1 MFFSTSMDPSPLGWS
16 RPWTWPRSA
25 EVWILKGRSM
35 SPWPWFFLMQ
45 ITYRLRGMM
54 IPWVRIEA
62 PRVAFFF
69 FFFIFWVLKI
79 EESRLSLPRGE
90 TPENV
95 GFSLA
100 VRFRGYVFF
109 WQVVVEAKG
118 AKSCAFSTFVVHDST
133 FPVARCTIAFCSV
146 VFKRSLCWDF

>member
-1 MFFSTSMDPSPLGWS
+1 MIFFDADHLSTARHDDPMGADRGPES
-16 RPWTWPRSA
+16 R
-25 EVWILKGRSM
+25 I
-35 SPWPWFFLMQ
+35 
-45 ITYRLRGMM
+45 
-54 IPWVRIEA
+54 
-62 PRVAFFF
+62 

-146 VFKRSLCWDF
+146 VFKRSLC

>member
-25 EVWILKGRSM
+25 EVWILRED
-35 SPWPWFFLMQ
+35 PWAHGHDFFLMQ
-45 ITYRLRGMM
+45 ITYRLPGMM

-62 PRVAFFF
+62 PRVAFF

-90 TPENV
+90 TPGNV

-100 VRFRGYVFF
+100 VLFRGYVFF

-118 AKSCAFSTFVVHDST
+118 AKSCAFSTFVVHEST
-133 FPVARCTIAFCSV
+133 FLVGRCTIAFCSV